1 MTDIPASPTSPSA
14 IHGIVGDSP
23 VIHRLLGT
31 IEKIAKVDSPVLIS
45 GATGTGKELA
55 ARHVHRLSA
64 RSGKPFL
71 VVNCSTI
78 SGSEMLSELFGF
90 GTQLDEQDSPN
101 RVSPIEAAD
110 GGTIYFDGIADLS
123 ADLQLSLLKFLFDG
137 TVTKANNEPPV
148 TLDLR
153 VMAATNIDL
162 SESIEDGTFRED
174 LYYRLNVFFL
184 EIPTLRERD
193 NDIELIAAHY
203 LQRFTQEQGSTI
215 KDFTEDTKRLMNVHV
230 WPGNVRELMNRVR
243 RAVAMCDSRHI
254 SPQDMGLERRE
265 GTRSH
270 HRSLA
275 EIRAAAERTAVLA
288 SLRRNRDNI
297 AAAARELKVSRV
309 TLYRL
314 LEKYQL
320 TKS

>member
-1 MTDIPASPTSPSA
+1 MTDIPASPFSHSE
-14 IHGIVGDSP
+14 IHGIVGNSP
-23 VIHRLLGT
+23 IIHKLLGT
-31 IEKIAKVDSPVLIS
+31 VEKIAKIESPVLIS

-55 ARHVHRLSA
+55 ARHIHRLSSRA
-64 RSGKPFL
+64 AKPFL
-71 VVNCSTI
+71 VVNCSTVP
-78 SGSEMLSELFGF
+78 GSQMLSELFGQSDRPSN
-90 GTQLDEQDSPN
+90 GDP
-101 RVSPIEAAD
+101 VAPASPIEAAD

-123 ADLQLSLLKFLFDG
+123 PDLQLSLLKFLFDG
-137 TVTKANNEPPV
+137 TVTKTGNEPPV
-148 TLDLR
+148 KLDLR
-153 VMAATNIDL
+153 IMAATNIDL
-162 SESIEDGTFRED
+162 DDAIDNGQFRED
-174 LYYRLNVFFL
+174 LYYRLNVLYL
-184 EIPTLRERD
+184 EIPTLRERE

-203 LQRFTQEQGSTI
+203 LKRFTQEQDANI
-215 KDFTEDTKRLMNVHV
+215 NDFTEDTKRLMNVHV
-230 WPGNVRELMNRVR
+230 WPGNVRELMNRIR
-243 RAVAMCDSRHI
+243 RAVAICDSRHI

-314 LEKYQL
+314 MEKYQL